1 MKLCTQICQYPN
13 TSHQNR
19 TITRLLDTENN
30 IIEVLQDEGLL
41 TFLNDNKNPKKVWL
55 SEDGSR
61 IIEKI
66 QFDIRNNSLVGVVL
80 PFDKNGMPILERYK
94 A

>member
-1 MKLCTQICQYPN
+1 
-13 TSHQNR
+13 
-19 TITRLLDTENN
+19 
-30 IIEVLQDEGLL
+30 
-41 TFLNDNKNPKKVWL
+41 LNDNKNPKKVWI